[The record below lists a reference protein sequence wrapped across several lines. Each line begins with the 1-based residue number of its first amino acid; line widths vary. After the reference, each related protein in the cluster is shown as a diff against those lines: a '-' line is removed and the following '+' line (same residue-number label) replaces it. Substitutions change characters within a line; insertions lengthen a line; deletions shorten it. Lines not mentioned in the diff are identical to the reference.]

1 MQGDVPRLE
10 NMAAREVAIH
20 ISNHSMVKA
29 DRGVVIVGA
38 SVELGA
44 VGNTADSGSTP
55 GVDIGPL
62 HWLVFSPSSIIV
74 LMLLVIDAHSRF
86 IAPVFSTLTHRIK
99 RAFFPP

>member
-1 MQGDVPRLE
+1 MWQMSAADLIREVNVQGDVPRLE

-44 VGNTADSGSTP
+44 VGNTADSGSNP
-55 GVDIGPL
+55 APSFPVISFF
-62 HWLVFSPSSIIV
+62 FSPYSFRCY
-74 LMLLVIDAHSRF
+74 LGR
-86 IAPVFSTLTHRIK
+86 
-99 RAFFPP
+99 